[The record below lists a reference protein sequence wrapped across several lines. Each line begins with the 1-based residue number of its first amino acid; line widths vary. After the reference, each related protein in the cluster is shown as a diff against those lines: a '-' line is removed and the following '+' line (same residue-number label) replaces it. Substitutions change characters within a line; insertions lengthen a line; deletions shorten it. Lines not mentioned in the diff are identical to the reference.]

1 MSWPVNFIDTLYPYL
16 EILVGLINLTSIAV
30 LLIGIVKVVI
40 DLISAEKNRLTRKE
54 TAQTN
59 NFIKAFFGSYILL
72 SLEILIAADIMESI
86 LKPTLV
92 DIARLGAIVVIRT
105 LISYF
110 LNEEVKETMD
120 MKE

>member
-40 DLISAEKNRLTRKE
+40 DLIFAEKNRLTRKE